1 MGATGEIDS
10 VSAPSRSARVG
21 LLVRR
26 LVGGRS
32 PRAAGAALD
41 AFNRGVVLGAMG
53 ERDAAA
59 TAYETSIAV
68 DDRDIAARAAFNLAA
83 LWSDDPEAATSA
95 YLAAIATDHPD
106 VAPKAAFNLG
116 SLLAARGDLAG
127 ATGMLRRAVRSG
139 HEDVSARAALK
150 LEILRAEALIDLWT
164 PSRTSARPSRP
175 KAARGS
181 AASRH
186 QRSAVQGRSSARRR
200 GASH

>member
-1 MGATGEIDS
+1 MASEIDS
-10 VSAPSRSARVG
+10 VSAPSRCARVG

-26 LVGGRS
+26 LVGGPS
-32 PRAAGAALD
+32 PRATGAALD

-53 ERDAAA
+53 ERDAAV

-68 DDRDIAARAAFNLAA
+68 GDRDIGARAAFNLAA
-83 LWSDDPEAATSA
+83 LWSDNPEAATSA
-95 YLAAIATDHPD
+95 YLSAIATEHPD

-150 LEILRAEALIDLWT
+150 LETLRAEALLDRWT
-164 PSRTSARPSRP
+164 PSRPSARPNRVN
-175 KAARGS
+175 AARGS
-181 AASRH
+181 AALRHRSR
-186 QRSAVQGRSSARRR
+186 AVQGRSRPRRR